1 MGDEGRTRYRG
12 LTVEWTAVV
21 SSVAGLDGR
30 AMHVVL
36 GRVEGYAPNLGD
48 TVAMDV
54 GAGQLRRYTVAGAG
68 RGALEF
74 VGVRTGLGPAT
85 PWLESLVPGA
95 QVSGKGPER
104 PVLPPDGAL
113 GIVVVGDE
121 TAIGT
126 ALSVVRS
133 AAVPVHAV
141 IRSASALP
149 DSAAVLSSAGCRRVS
164 VVPDSAAH
172 EGDLAAALAEWGA
185 DGTGVVVVGEQSAN
199 HAVRTAAVALGIP
212 RERVS
217 TRTFWRPD
225 RTGLE

>member
-1 MGDEGRTRYRG
+1 MSDDGRTRYRG

-30 AMHVVL
+30 AVHVAL
-36 GRVEGYAPNLGD
+36 ADLSGYAPNLGD

-54 GAGQLRRYTVAGAG
+54 GAEQQRRYTVAGAG
-68 RGALEF
+68 DGTLEF
-74 VGVRTGLGPAT
+74 VAVLTNLGPAT

-95 QVSGKGPER
+95 HASGKGPER
-104 PVLPPDGAL
+104 PVLPPDSAR
-113 GIVVVGDE
+113 GILVVGDE

-133 AAVPVHAV
+133 TTVPVHAV
-141 IRSASALP
+141 IRSASPLTDSVAL
-149 DSAAVLSSAGCRRVS
+149 LSSAGCRRVS
-164 VVPDSAAH
+164 VVPPPSAH
-172 EGDLAAALAEWGA
+172 EGDLADALAEWGA
-185 DGTGVVVVGEQSAN
+185 DGSGVVVVGEQSAN